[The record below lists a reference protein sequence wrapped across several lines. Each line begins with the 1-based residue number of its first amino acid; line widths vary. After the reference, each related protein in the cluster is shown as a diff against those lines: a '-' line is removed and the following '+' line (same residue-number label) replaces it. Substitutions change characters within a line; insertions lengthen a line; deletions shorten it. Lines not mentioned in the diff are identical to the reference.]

1 MAISIDNVYIQTFEN
16 IVRHLAQQRQARLRM
31 CVDERGVSSE
41 KHNWELMGQN
51 DAVQKTAARVATP
64 ENDSAWSRRVSV
76 AETFH
81 VGDTVEQ
88 EDPVQML
95 VDPQSNIAHSL
106 AMAMKRAQDDSI
118 IAAATGTALDG
129 AGANQA
135 FPAGQVVGNGLGVF
149 TYDGVTEVY
158 EKFMENDIDPEE
170 TKYMVIGPTQL
181 RKMQQLTE
189 YTSSDYVNVKALATN
204 GFVRS
209 WMGFD
214 WIVSTRLLAPQATEI
229 SCFAM
234 TRRAL
239 GFQMNND
246 ISVRV
251 AEDPSISFA
260 WRVYCYGTWGA
271 VRVEDEQ
278 IVHWH
283 LKDTLV

>member
-1 MAISIDNVYIQTFEN
+1 
-16 IVRHLAQQRQARLRM
+16 
-31 CVDERGVSSE
+31 
-41 KHNWELMGQN
+41 MGTN
-51 DAVQKTAARVATP
+51 TAAEKTAARVATP
-64 ENDSAWSRRVSV
+64 ENDSDWTRRVSV
-76 AETFH
+76 AKTFH
-81 VGDTVEQ
+81 VGDTIEQ
-88 EDPVQML
+88 EDPIQML

-118 IAAATGTALDG
+118 IAAATGASLDG
-129 AGANQA
+129 AGGAVA
-135 FPAGQVVGNGLGVF
+135 FPAGQLIGNGTGVF
-149 TYDGVTEVY
+149 SFDGVTEVY
-158 EKFMENDIDPEE
+158 EKFMNNDIDPEE

-189 YTSSDYVNVKALATN
+189 YTSSDYVNIKSLATN

-214 WIVSTRLLAPQATEI
+214 WIVSTRLLAPGAGEI

-234 TRRAL
+234 TKRAIGL
-239 GFQMNND
+239 QMNRD
-246 ISVRV
+246 IAVRI

-271 VRVEDEQ
+271 TRVEDEQ

-283 LKDTLV
+283 LKDSLT

>member
-1 MAISIDNVYIQTFEN
+1 M
-16 IVRHLAQQRQARLRM
+16 
-31 CVDERGVSSE
+31 
-41 KHNWELMGQN
+41 
-51 DAVQKTAARVATP
+51 
-64 ENDSAWSRRVSV
+64 
-76 AETFH
+76 
-81 VGDTVEQ
+81 EQ
-88 EDPVQML
+88 EDPIQML
-95 VDPQSNIAHSL
+95 VDPQSNIAYSL

-118 IAAATGTALDG
+118 IAAATGDSVDG
-129 AGANQA
+129 AGGAVV
-135 FPAGQVVGNGLGVF
+135 FPAGQKVGDGTGVF
-149 TYDGVTEVY
+149 SFDGVTEVY

-170 TKYMVIGPTQL
+170 TKYMVIGPVQL

-189 YTSSDYVNVKALATN
+189 YTSSDYVNIKTLATN

-214 WIVSTRLLAPQATEI
+214 WIVSTRLLAPVGGQI

-234 TRRAL
+234 TKRAIGL
-239 GFQMNND
+239 QMNRD
-246 ISVRV
+246 LAVRV

-271 VRVEDEQ
+271 TRVEDEQ

>member
-16 IVRHLAQQRQARLRM
+16 IVRHLAQQKQARLRM

-41 KHNWELMGQN
+41 KHNWERMGQN
-51 DAVQKTAARVATP
+51 TAVEKTSARQATP
-64 ENDSAWSRRVSV
+64 ENDSDWSRRVSI
-76 AETFH
+76 AKTWN

-88 EDPVQML
+88 EDPIQML
-95 VDPQSNIAHSL
+95 VDPQSNIAYSL

-118 IAAATGTALDG
+118 IAAATGAALDG
-129 AGANQA
+129 AGAPVA
-135 FPAGQVVGNGLGVF
+135 FPIGQVVGTGIAVF
-149 TYDGVTEVY
+149 SFDGVTEVY

-170 TKYMVIGPTQL
+170 TKYMVIGPVQL

-189 YTSSDYVNVKALATN
+189 YTSSDYVNIKTLATN
-204 GFVRS
+204 GFVKS

-214 WIVSTRLLAPQATEI
+214 WIVSTRLLAPAGGEI

-234 TRRAL
+234 TKRAIGL
-239 GFQMNND
+239 QMNRD
-246 ISVRV
+246 IAVRV

-271 VRVEDEQ
+271 TRVEDEQ